1 MRLIS
6 TVKRSRLLLSCELV
20 REKPVS
26 EEGGRKKRLKAGEMT
41 PEETADVGEEIR
53 P

>member
-6 TVKRSRLLLSCELV
+6 TVKRSRLLLSCKLV

-26 EEGGRKKRLKAGEMT
+26 EEGGKKRLKAGEMT
-41 PEETADVGEEIR
+41 PEETADVGEEIW